1 MKKLLVIIS
10 VVSLAIFGI
19 LILKNRSTTPE
30 KSFGKTQTT
39 SSSAPSNNFIS
50 FDFDNQNLTIAWFKV
65 ENPEK
70 LKLIPNFSEK
80 SSSKETVSTQNCQF
94 LSSAG
99 FYTTTNLPIGL
110 FIADGKQINS
120 WQQNS
125 LLDGILSINYLA
137 TPRITRNLPQDP
149 LKLAIQSG
157 PIIKENAGFQTL
169 RIQNDNNSRR
179 LVAAI
184 TGENSL
190 YFLVIYDS
198 NSNYSGPLLGNLPNV
213 FKNFE
218 EKEGIIFADIINLD
232 GGGASA
238 FISSDTS
245 LSEISPVGAFFCQP

>member
-1 MKKLLVIIS
+1 MKKLLIVISI
-10 VVSLAIFGI
+10 VTLAIFGV

-30 KSFGKTQTT
+30 KSFGKTQTN
-39 SSSAPSNNFIS
+39 SLPPSSNNFTS
-50 FDFDNQNLTIAWFKV
+50 FDFDNQNLTIAWFKID
-65 ENPEK
+65 NPEK

-80 SSSKETVSTQNCQF
+80 SSSKETISAQNCQF
-94 LSSAG
+94 LSNAG

-110 FIADGKQINS
+110 FIADGKQISS

-125 LLDGILSINYLA
+125 LFDGILSINYLA
-137 TPRITRNLPQDP
+137 TPRITRTFPQDP
-149 LKLAIQSG
+149 LKSAVQSG

-179 LVAAI
+179 VAAGI
-184 TGENSL
+184 TGENIL

-198 NSNYSGPLLGNLPNV
+198 NSNYSGPLLANLPDV
-213 FKNFE
+213 LKIFE

-238 FISSDTS
+238 FISPDTS
-245 LSEISPVGAFFCQP
+245 LTEINPVGAFFCQP